1 MRTWVTD
8 AGIFA
13 VAAVFGCIFLLLRC
27 RRIGNPFGPR
37 ARWWAIM
44 IVLVTAMVSTAI
56 GAGAVYVDGHIR
68 AAVVAIVL
76 PSGLW
81 LGQWSA
87 QQLGERRTVSGT
99 LLGWLTLPLR
109 RLDDRMGDDMQ
120 DWCDARS
127 RGAARSPEL
136 TADAANHY
144 YLQVVNQLKDL
155 QVREDL
161 DHWRNSI
168 AHKTAMARRAGRDT
182 PELLRIALG
191 RHPATRDARK
201 YPADDPDRLAGR
213 LRSEAEN
220 ELHLML
226 AYLYR
231 LGYRKLLTYGGYT
244 PKPSPR
250 SSPSSTQ
257 SAVARP

>member
-37 ARWWAIM
+37 ARWWAIT
-44 IVLVTAMVSTAI
+44 IVLLTAVISTAI
-56 GAGAVYVDGHIR
+56 GAGAAYVDGHLR
-68 AAVVAIVL
+68 AAIVAIVL

-81 LGQWSA
+81 LGRRPA
-87 QQLGERRTVSGT
+87 QHLGERRTVSGT
-99 LLGWLTLPLR
+99 LLSSLTLPLR

-127 RGAARSPEL
+127 RAAARSPEL

-155 QVREDL
+155 QAREDL

-168 AHKTAMARRAGRDT
+168 THKIAMARRARRDT
-182 PELLRIALG
+182 PELLRIALE
-191 RHPATRDARK
+191 RHPATRDARN
-201 YPADDPDRLAGR
+201 YPADDPDRLVRR
-213 LRSEAEN
+213 LRNEAEN

-231 LGYRKLLTYGGYT
+231 LGYRKLLTYGGYA
-244 PKPSPR
+244 PKPAPR
-250 SSPSSTQ
+250 SSPSSSR
-257 SAVARP
+257 SAAARP